1 MSVSARANDLLSDHA
16 PSIVAFTF
24 MAGNF
29 GLLCRRGFHPNLETA
44 VGLLWIASDYALR
57 QKFQHPIAAPR
68 INAIGITLGSLL
80 LSASGLHHTFIDWN
94 RVRTPLGY
102 IPAALIVGF
111 HHELCALSSNLVNAE
126 SRMMRLCAAA
136 LKRPYTI
143 AAVLSAYGV
152 LELTKSA
159 LHRNDMGLVAIS
171 MAYGVGTATL
181 PWLDDGR
188 VK

>member
-1 MSVSARANDLLSDHA
+1 MSVSARANALLSDHA

-29 GLLCRRGFHPNLETA
+29 GLLLRRGFHPNLETA

-57 QKFQHPIAAPR
+57 QKFRHPITAPR
-68 INAIGITLGSLL
+68 INAAGITLGSLL
-80 LSASGLHHTFIDWN
+80 LSASGLHHAFIDWN

-102 IPAALIVGF
+102 IPAALSVGF
-111 HHELCALSSNLVNAE
+111 QHELCGFSRRLANAE
-126 SRMMRLCAAA
+126 SRLMRLSAAI
-136 LKRPYTI
+136 LKRPYTM

-159 LHRNDMGLVAIS
+159 LHRNDIGLVAIS
-171 MAYGVGTATL
+171 MAYGVGSATL
-181 PWLDDGR
+181 PWLDYSR
-188 VK
+188 LK